1 MGLRY
6 DKALI
11 ATLKREVLKMEE
23 SITYQEIVGIGQL
36 KEAKKLF
43 LRLAKVRFGRA
54 SRKDVQAIEAIDDV
68 ELLEQLG
75 ERLLKVDSWEEL
87 LSKVR

>member
-1 MGLRY
+1 
-6 DKALI
+6 
-11 ATLKREVLKMEE
+11 MEE